1 MMFYKAQMMVLCDE
15 LMNPHVLKSIFFVC
29 FLKYIN
35 TIIFHSNSVHA
46 IIYLLGGADS
56 SVV

>member
-1 MMFYKAQMMVLCDE
+1 MFYKAQMMVLRDE
-15 LMNPHVLKSIFFVC
+15 LTNPHVLKFIFFVC

-35 TIIFHSNSVHA
+35 TNIFHSNSANA
-46 IIYLLGGADS
+46 IIYLLAGADS